1 MKRNDEYRSELFK
14 AWLDVGG
21 SPLLKQILVTE
32 MRQAASD
39 FYEERQRR
47 GEKW

>member
-1 MKRNDEYRSELFK
+1 MRRNDEYRDELFK
-14 AWLDVGG
+14 TWLAVGG